1 MLEPFDREIRVSLC
15 VVALGVTE
23 RLRDCLTALAHHSAE
38 TPFTIVCVVN
48 PADRPDAEVDLP
60 AEVHLVRPQMNL
72 GWAGGLHAARGEVDA
87 EYLVWIQQDMTI
99 TEGWLDALV
108 AAADSAPDVGAF
120 GSMCVDTAGQ
130 VKDVNAGWARP
141 AEDVHQW
148 NATDPT
154 HESTPTALAR
164 FDWVTSKGMLARVS
178 AWDEVGGAD
187 ARLFPLNHV
196 DKDYCT
202 HLRAHGWGVALV
214 PTARLLHIG
223 GTSTSLSFRGF
234 LALWQEPRFN
244 SRWRDPVIRMAAAP
258 GPTDHE
264 CSPWLGADL
273 AAVER
278 EIGIEASRMI
288 VPFMRHVGE
297 FLATQR
303 RADSVDDIFAST
315 SWRVTKP
322 LRWAGGLARR
332 ILGRD

>member
-1 MLEPFDREIRVSLC
+1 MLEPFDRGIRVSLC
-15 VVALGVTE
+15 VIALGITE
-23 RLRDCLTALAHHSAE
+23 RLRACLAALADHRSE

-48 PADRPDAEVDLP
+48 PGGAPDRAVDLP
-60 AEVHLVRPQMNL
+60 AEVRVVRPRMNL
-72 GWAGGLHAARGEVDA
+72 GWAGGLHAARAEVDA

-120 GSMCVDTAGQ
+120 GSMCVDAAGR
-130 VKDVNAGWARP
+130 VKDVNAGWALP

-154 HESTPTALAR
+154 HENTPTELTR
-164 FDWVTSKGMLARVS
+164 FDWVTSKGMLARAR
-178 AWDEVGGAD
+178 AWDEIGGAD

-214 PTARLLHIG
+214 PSARLLHVG
-223 GTSTSLSFRGF
+223 GTSTSVSFRGF
-234 LALWQEPRFN
+234 LAEWQEPRFTA
-244 SRWRDPVIRMAAAP
+244 RWRDPVLRMAAEP
-258 GPTDHE
+258 GATAHE
-264 CSPWLGADL
+264 CSPWLGGDL

-278 EIGIEASRMI
+278 EIGVEASLMI

-297 FLATQR
+297 FLETRR
-303 RADSVDDIFAST
+303 RADAVDDIYAST
-315 SWRVTKP
+315 SWRLTRPV
-322 LRWAGGLARR
+322 RWAGRVVRR
-332 ILGRD
+332 IAGRG